1 MRSVSVTDLKPGM
14 ILARTI
20 VNDDLI
26 VVLAENTELTPSHI
40 KRLTTLDVP
49 FIYIKDEY
57 ELSSNFLSVAAL
69 FNPADA
75 FVSEYKEVVNTA
87 KGLIDTLTKGGDEQS
102 VYETKCLV
110 HENLYPLA
118 HDSGVIDHIF
128 EINHLASDVYNH
140 SLRVAILSGV
150 IGKWMEFKPAEVQ
163 DIILAGFLH
172 DIGKSKLPPELGTMR
187 GSAVPEE
194 QLDEYMSHTME
205 ASKILRACPNLPAG
219 VVETAMQH
227 HECMDGSG
235 YPLGLTGE
243 RIHRYAR
250 IVALAD
256 FYDNLTTEVEGERRI
271 TPFAAIEEI
280 AKLMYS
286 KLDPNV
292 CIPFI
297 TKIKLAFLGSRVL
310 LSNGMIGTVVRYANG
325 IDAQPLIRINEAT
338 IIDLNEYR
346 NLSVIEYNPK

>member
-1 MRSVSVTDLKPGM
+1 MRSISVTDLQPGM

-26 VVLAENTELTPSHI
+26 VVLSENTELTPAHI
-40 KRLTTLDVP
+40 KRLNSLDVP
-49 FIYIKDEY
+49 FIYVKDEY
-57 ELSSNFLSVAAL
+57 ELSSNFLSVSAL

-75 FVSEYKEVVNTA
+75 FISEYKEVVSTA
-87 KGLIDTLTKGGDEQS
+87 KDLMETLTKGGDEQS
-102 VYETKCLV
+102 VYETKLLV
-110 HENLYPLA
+110 HESLYPLA
-118 HDSGVIDHIF
+118 HNSGVIDHIF
-128 EINHLASDVYNH
+128 ELNHLASDVYNH
-140 SLRVAILSGV
+140 SLRVSILSGV
-150 IGKWMEFKPAEVQ
+150 VAKWMERTPAEVQ

-172 DIGKSKLPPELGTMR
+172 DIGKSKLPPELASMR
-187 GSAVPEE
+187 GIAVPEE
-194 QLDEYMSHTME
+194 QIDDYMVHTLE
-205 ASKILRACPNLPAG
+205 ASKILRACPSLPAG
-219 VVETAMQH
+219 IVEAAVQH

-235 YPLGLTGE
+235 YPLGLHGP
-243 RIHRYAR
+243 RIHLFAR

-256 FYDNLTTEVEGERRI
+256 FYDNLTTEVEGERRM

-280 AKLMYS
+280 ERLMYS

-297 TKIKLAFLGSRVL
+297 TKIKMSFLGSRVL

>member
-40 KRLTTLDVP
+40 KRLNTLDVP

-69 FNPADA
+69 FSPSDA
-75 FVSEYKEVVNTA
+75 FISEYKDVVDTA

-110 HENLYPLA
+110 HETLYPLS
-118 HDSGVIDHIF
+118 HDSGVIDHLF
-128 EINHLASDVYNH
+128 ELNHLASDVYNH
-140 SLRVAILSGV
+140 SLRVSILSGV
-150 IGKWMEFKPAEVQ
+150 IGKWMDMKPNDVQ
-163 DIILAGFLH
+163 DLILAGFLH
-172 DIGKSKLPPELGTMR
+172 DIGKSKLPQELSSLR
-187 GSAVPEE
+187 SNVVPEDK
-194 QLDEYMSHTME
+194 LDDYMAHTME
-205 ASKILRACPNLPAG
+205 ASKILRDCPNLPAG
-219 VVETAMQH
+219 IPEAAMQH

-235 YPLGLTGE
+235 YPLGLKGD
-243 RIHRYAR
+243 RIHRFAR

-256 FYDNLTTEVEGERRI
+256 FYDNLTTEVEGERHM

-280 AKLMYS
+280 AQLMYS

-297 TKIKLAFLGSRVL
+297 TKIKMSFLGSRVL
-310 LSNGMIGTVVRYANG
+310 LSNGMIGTIVRYANG

-338 IIDLNEYR
+338 IIDLNEYK

>member
-1 MRSVSVTDLKPGM
+1 MRSISVTDLKPGM

-26 VVLAENTELTPSHI
+26 VVLSENTELTPTHI
-40 KRLTTLDVP
+40 KRLQTLDVP

-75 FVSEYKEVVNTA
+75 FISEYKEVVGTA
-87 KGLIDTLTKGGDEQS
+87 KGLIETLSEGGDEQS

-110 HENLYPLA
+110 HETLYPLA
-118 HDSGVIDHIF
+118 HNSGVIDHIF
-128 EINHLASDVYNH
+128 ELNHLASDVYNH
-140 SLRVAILSGV
+140 SLRVSILSGV
-150 IGKWMEFKPAEVQ
+150 IGKWLVLDPAEIQ
-163 DIILAGFLH
+163 DLILAGFLH
-172 DIGKSKLPPELGTMR
+172 DIGKSKLPPDLCSMR
-187 GSAVPEE
+187 SVAVPEE
-194 QLDEYMSHTME
+194 LLDDYMVHTME

-219 VVETAMQH
+219 VMEAATQH

-235 YPLGLTGE
+235 YPLGLKGQS
-243 RIHRYAR
+243 IHRFAR

-256 FYDNLTTEVEGERRI
+256 LYDNLTTEVEGERRM
-271 TPFAAIEEI
+271 TPFAAIEKI
-280 AKLMYS
+280 AVLMCS

-297 TKIKLAFLGSRVL
+297 TSIKMSFLGSRVL
-310 LSNGMIGTVVRYANG
+310 LSNGMIGTIVRYANG
-325 IDAQPLIRINEAT
+325 LDAQPLIRINEAT

-346 NLSVIEYNPK
+346 NLSIIEYNPK